1 MKFDE
6 IVVTISTAP
15 LRVVPHCPM
24 ASFRDET
31 GGRPPPSSGC
41 GDRSR
46 KLAADALRGQ
56 PRRRGLKNGSAMGAN
71 TTPREAFTLP
81 TIENTMCVKE
91 TANQNVMGMPMGKND
106 PE

>member
-6 IVVTISTAP
+6 ILITILTAP
-15 LRVVPHCPM
+15 LCVTAPCPM

-31 GGRPPPSSGC
+31 RDRPPPGSGC

-46 KLAADALRGQ
+46 KLVADALGCQ
-56 PRRRGLKNGSAMGAN
+56 PRRRGPKNGSAMGAN

-81 TIENTMCVKE
+81 TIENTMCVTE
-91 TANQNVMGMPMGKND
+91 TANQSVMGMPMGKND